1 MTKQEMYKYLEQ
13 STDVKD
19 SEENYYDIFDYAL
32 TLAGNAIINKAYP
45 FRDDI
50 TTVPVKYHSVQLEIA
65 SYLINKSGAEGET
78 SHSENGISRSYE
90 SGGIPDSMLT
100 QVIPYGKV
108 IF

>member
-1 MTKQEMYKYLEQ
+1 MTKQEMYKYLER

-32 TLAGNAIINKAYP
+32 TIAGSAIINKAYP

-50 TTVPVKYHSVQLEIA
+50 ETVPAKYHAVQLEIA

-78 SHSENGISRSYE
+78 SHSENGITRAYE
-90 SGGIPDSMLT
+90 SGSIPDSMLK
-100 QVIPYGKV
+100 QVIPHGKV
-108 IF
+108 IM